1 MSYESCSPPSPKRR
15 LEKRTP
21 IWNVEVIH
29 WSDNTSTVNLFVS
42 GIPNNS
48 YGPIEGRI
56 TLPQALAWLAIN
68 ARIE

>member
-1 MSYESCSPPSPKRR
+1 M
-15 LEKRTP
+15 
-21 IWNVEVIH
+21 IH